1 MRPPAAAPCRNLE
14 ESILAQALPDDVL
27 TAAQEGDPEAF
38 GSIYTALAPA
48 VAGYLRARGMEDAEG
63 SVQEVFLT
71 VFSRIGTVRGGYQGL
86 RTFAFSVAHARYVD
100 EVRRRSRQPWLTD
113 YDPGTDLRT
122 TGSAEEVVL
131 GSLAESDV
139 GHQLK
144 ALNPDQR
151 EVLLLRIVADLS
163 VEQVAS
169 IMGRSAGSIKQLQR
183 RGLLKLK
190 TLIERKEALV

>member
-1 MRPPAAAPCRNLE
+1 
-14 ESILAQALPDDVL
+14 
-27 TAAQEGDPEAF
+27 
-38 GSIYTALAPA
+38 
-48 VAGYLRARGMEDAEG
+48 
-63 SVQEVFLT
+63 
-71 VFSRIGTVRGGYQGL
+71 
-86 RTFAFSVAHARYVD
+86 
-100 EVRRRSRQPWLTD
+100 
-113 YDPGTDLRT
+113 GTDLRT

-183 RGLLKLK
+183 RGLHKLK